1 MFKRLEF
8 SRYIRLCPG
17 PSFFSEQSART
28 AGKDWILLMTTQV
41 SSVSSRTRGS
51 RRWVGLGGLASGV
64 MLAVT
69 TLHGIAPV
77 SAQTISVPAQIE
89 DRGDDRLILNHDARL
104 DDVFAQG
111 LDDRQADLL
120 DHLLQLPNGSARL
133 AGMDDIL
140 RQAQGIGVDD
150 SALADMLLGIDIRQ
164 EDRALETGEDR
175 LASTVDQQAQPG
187 DVRQEDRALETGD
200 VRQEDR
206 ALETGDVR
214 QEDRQ
219 QDRAVE
225 TGDDRLTRPAVQ
237 QEDRSS
243 GTSGSGKST
252 GGPSTTSAT
261 TGAPASAPASAPTR
275 SSGSG
280 SGSGSTSGGHGGGH
294 DDAGGHH

>member
-1 MFKRLEF
+1 
-8 SRYIRLCPG
+8 
-17 PSFFSEQSART
+17 
-28 AGKDWILLMTTQV
+28 MTTQV

-164 EDRALETGEDR
+164 EDRALETGDDR
-175 LASTVDQQAQPG
+175 LAPAVDQQAQPG
-187 DVRQEDRALETGD
+187 DVRQEDRALEVGDDRLAPQAEQQMQPGD

-243 GTSGSGKST
+243 GTSGSG
-252 GGPSTTSAT
+252 
-261 TGAPASAPASAPTR
+261 
-275 SSGSG
+275 
-280 SGSGSTSGGHGGGH
+280 SGSTSGGHGGGH

>member
-1 MFKRLEF
+1 
-8 SRYIRLCPG
+8 
-17 PSFFSEQSART
+17 
-28 AGKDWILLMTTQV
+28 MTTHV

-51 RRWVGLGGLASGV
+51 RRWVGLGGLASGL

-69 TLHGIAPV
+69 ALHGIGPV
-77 SAQTISVPAQIE
+77 YAQTISVPVQIE

-120 DHLLQLPNGSARL
+120 DRLLQLPNGSARL

-150 SALADMLLGIDIRQ
+150 GALADMLLGIDIRQ
-164 EDRALETGEDR
+164 EDRALETGDDR
-175 LASTVDQQAQPG
+175 LAPAVDQQAQPG
-187 DVRQEDRALETGD
+187 DVRQEDRG
-200 VRQEDR
+200 
-206 ALETGDVR
+206 LETGDVR

-219 QDRAVE
+219 QDRALE
-225 TGDDRLTRPAVQ
+225 TGDDRLAPAVDQQAQPGDIRQEDRALEVGDDRLTRPAVQ

-261 TGAPASAPASAPTR
+261 TSAPASAPASTPAR
-275 SSGSG
+275 SSG

>member
-1 MFKRLEF
+1 
-8 SRYIRLCPG
+8 
-17 PSFFSEQSART
+17 
-28 AGKDWILLMTTQV
+28 MTTQV

-89 DRGDDRLILNHDARL
+89 DRNDDRLILNHDARL

-164 EDRALETGEDR
+164 EDRALETGDDR
-175 LASTVDQQAQPG
+175 LAPAVDQQAQP
-187 DVRQEDRALETGD
+187 GD